1 MDDDRPDLDLA
12 AIHTTLEVELAEITI
27 ASEAAA
33 GERKPVTL
41 DQQSV
46 GRLSRMDALQV
57 QAMANA
63 IEGRRQGREARIK
76 AALKR
81 LDEGEYGTC
90 ITCGDDI
97 PAERLELDATTARCV
112 GCSA

>member
-1 MDDDRPDLDLA
+1 MVDARPDLDLA
-12 AIHTTLEVELAEITI
+12 AVRATLEAELAEIAA

-33 GERKPVTL
+33 AERKPVAL

-63 IEGRRQGREARIK
+63 VEGRRQGREARIK

-81 LDEGEYGTC
+81 LNEGEYGYC
-90 ITCGDDI
+90 VSCGEDI
-97 PAERLELDATTARCV
+97 PPKRLALDATTARCV
-112 GCSA
+112 ECSK

>member
-1 MDDDRPDLDLA
+1 
-12 AIHTTLEVELAEITI
+12 
-27 ASEAAA
+27 
-33 GERKPVTL
+33 
-41 DQQSV
+41 
-46 GRLSRMDALQV
+46 MDALQV

-63 IEGRRQGREARIK
+63 VEGRRQGREARIK